1 MRKVTPDARRWEI
14 ILCIDGSSSME
25 QYFDLTMIMVANLY
39 VNVRQLIADG
49 NTLQIVEMRGVDTRT
64 V

>member
-1 MRKVTPDARRWEI
+1 
-14 ILCIDGSSSME
+14 ME